1 MAKNINLL
9 AKQLGAKNNRPGGNA
24 RPAPSP
30 NPQPADSSDAESDP
44 YAEQLARTE
53 ELMRSQ
59 MEQTAAYNRQSLALQ
74 ERQMEL
80 SRQQGERQEQLAL
93 LANTESQKQRPDTV
107 QTNVAQI
114 QRRQMLRKGLMSTY
128 TRFNGKTKTGT
139 VA

>member
-1 MAKNINLL
+1 
-9 AKQLGAKNNRPGGNA
+9 
-24 RPAPSP
+24 
-30 NPQPADSSDAESDP
+30 
-44 YAEQLARTE
+44 
-53 ELMRSQ
+53 MRSQ

-139 VA
+139 GA